1 MVQSSS
7 GSDTLELNEKEI
19 FVVSTNNAERQLAI
33 TKYNELLDSAHRE
46 YRSKSKSPR
55 WIRLDREELPPS
67 PLPSAGVTLTTNT
80 TPLSTGH
87 GSKTKFSRRPHT
99 SAGPRDNPL
108 GNGSA
113 GLEASSFGRRTC
125 DVDPEVEPHGAVYKK
140 RRSSR
145 PDEVTG
151 GQRLRTD
158 NHALEPKRSSK
169 SYFFS
174 SPKMGS
180 TPSASSTST
189 TASSSSI
196 STSSHIG
203 LESESDR
210 VQEWETQLTKEMKS
224 RRSSDLLGF
233 ARFFKKRSSAAVS
246 ASRVMLPGCD
256 TS

>member
-1 MVQSSS
+1 MVQSPS
-7 GSDTLELNEKEI
+7 GSDTLELNDKEV

-55 WIRLDREELPPS
+55 WARADREDLPPS
-67 PLPSAGVTLTTNT
+67 PLPSAGVTNT
-80 TPLSTGH
+80 THMSTGR
-87 GSKTKFSRRPHT
+87 GSKTRSARRPHT

-108 GNGSA
+108 ANDSS
-113 GLEASSFGRRTC
+113 GLEASPFSRRAC
-125 DVDPEVEPHGAVYKK
+125 DPDPEVEPHGMAYKK
-140 RRSSR
+140 RRSLR
-145 PDEVTG
+145 PDEVTSG
-151 GQRLRTD
+151 RHVRTD
-158 NHALEPKRSSK
+158 NHALEPKRSNK

-180 TPSASSTST
+180 TPSGSSTST

-196 STSSHIG
+196 SSSSHTG

-210 VQEWETQLTKEMKS
+210 TREWETQLTKEMKS

>member
-1 MVQSSS
+1 M
-7 GSDTLELNEKEI
+7 ELNEKDI
-19 FVVSTNNAERQLAI
+19 FIISTNNAERQLAI

-55 WIRLDREELPPS
+55 WARADREDLPPS
-67 PLPSAGVTLTTNT
+67 PLPSADATNT
-80 TPLSTGH
+80 THMSTSR
-87 GSKTKFSRRPHT
+87 GSKTRFTRRPHT

-108 GNGSA
+108 GNDST
-113 GLEASSFGRRTC
+113 GLEASPFSRRAC
-125 DVDPEVEPHGAVYKK
+125 DIDPEVEPHGMVYKK
-140 RRSSR
+140 RRSFR

-151 GQRLRTD
+151 GRHVRTD
-158 NHALEPKRSSK
+158 NHALEPKRSNK

-180 TPSASSTST
+180 TPSGSSTST

-196 STSSHIG
+196 SSHTG

-210 VQEWETQLTKEMKS
+210 AREWETQLTKEMKS